1 MTPLRWSK
9 SGDLELSSED
19 TVLSEDD
26 DKSCTC
32 VLQFTISFDPQY
44 RASVKTVGKAKVE
57 VSE

>member
-1 MTPLRWSK
+1 
-9 SGDLELSSED
+9 
-19 TVLSEDD
+19 VLSEDD